1 MQYSAKFWKFP
12 LHLSWKGST
21 INKSTWTYIIHI
33 LCLITYNQ
41 QFTINIM
48 AENNNNQNK
57 LNIELPEEIAEGTYS
72 NLAVISHSQSEFIV
86 DFVRMVPNVPKA
98 KVKSRVI
105 MTPENAKRLLGAL
118 AENIKKFESQ
128 NGVIK
133 GGNNTPPF
141 PIGFNTT
148 PKAQA

>member
-1 MQYSAKFWKFP
+1 
-12 LHLSWKGST
+12 
-21 INKSTWTYIIHI
+21 
-33 LCLITYNQ
+33 
-41 QFTINIM
+41 M
-48 AENNNNQNK
+48 AENNQNK

-118 AENIKKFESQ
+118 AENIKKFEGQ
-128 NGVIK
+128 FGQI
-133 GGNNTPPF
+133 GGGGPASPF
-141 PIGFNTT
+141 PMNFNT

>member
-1 MQYSAKFWKFP
+1 
-12 LHLSWKGST
+12 
-21 INKSTWTYIIHI
+21 
-33 LCLITYNQ
+33 
-41 QFTINIM
+41 M
-48 AENNNNQNK
+48 AENHNKQGNK

-98 KVKSRVI
+98 KVKSRII

-128 NGVIK
+128 NGPIS
-133 GGNNTPPF
+133 GGGNTPPF
-141 PIGFNTT
+141 PIGFNT